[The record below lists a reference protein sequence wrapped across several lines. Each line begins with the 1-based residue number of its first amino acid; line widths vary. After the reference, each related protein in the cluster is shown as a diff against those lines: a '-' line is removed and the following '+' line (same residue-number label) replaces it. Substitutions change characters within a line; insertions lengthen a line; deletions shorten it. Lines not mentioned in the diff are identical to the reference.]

1 MTPAQITPQLAGSE
15 HDSDGHLVGLA
26 YDSTPS
32 CQRRP
37 VNTATHNFFFATP
50 KETEMNPNLTTHRD
64 QSITLPHGGAESILS
79 TNKVIR
85 NTYLLL
91 SMTLA
96 FAAVTAATSVA
107 LRLPHPGIILTLI
120 GFFGLLF
127 AVHKLKD
134 SGWGILAVFAMTGFM
149 GYTLGPIISRYLGL
163 PNGGEIVM
171 QAMGGTA
178 AIFIG
183 LSAYAVTTK
192 KDFSFMGG
200 FLMVGILLAFLAG
213 LAAIFFQIP
222 ALSLTVSAAFVLLM
236 SGLILYETSNI
247 IHGGETNYV
256 LATVTLFVSIFNL
269 FTSLLQLLGFIN
281 SNE

>member
-1 MTPAQITPQLAGSE
+1 MNLNQTPDQAIALPQ
-15 HDSDGHLVGLA
+15 
-26 YDSTPS
+26 
-32 CQRRP
+32 
-37 VNTATHNFFFATP
+37 
-50 KETEMNPNLTTHRD
+50 
-64 QSITLPHGGAESILS
+64 GGAQSVLA

-96 FAAVTAATSVA
+96 FSAVTAAASVA
-107 LRLPHPGIILTLI
+107 LKLPHPGIILTLI

-149 GYTLGPIISRYLGL
+149 GYTLGPVITRYLGL

-171 QAMGGTA
+171 QAMGATA
-178 AIFIG
+178 AIFVG
-183 LSAYAVTTK
+183 LSAYALTTK

-213 LAAIFFQIP
+213 LAAIFFEIP

-269 FTSLLQLLGFIN
+269 FTSLLQLLGFMGGDD
-281 SNE
+281 